1 MNVPMEQWDGLKLSF
16 PMMKTLQAT
25 SDIGVL
31 VVEWLLPSIL
41 TWYREKIMREEIEKV
56 LEAMRED
63 YKRWSNWSSNYKPNP
78 HSDTKIMNEMIENY
92 CNGLEVTEGSRY
104 WKIISTSG
112 SGTQRSVN
120 GFIVKAGDKKF
131 REGDM
136 LKAAGWAAP
145 ARNFARGNVLDGSG
159 VNEVRWTG
167 IG

>member
-1 MNVPMEQWDGLKLSF
+1 
-16 PMMKTLQAT
+16 
-25 SDIGVL
+25 
-31 VVEWLLPSIL
+31 
-41 TWYREKIMREEIEKV
+41 MRNEIEKV

-63 YKRWSNWSSNYKPNP
+63 YKRWSNRCARHDSYA
-78 HSDTKIMNEMIENY
+78 HQSDVKNEMEENY

-104 WKIISTSG
+104 WKIISTNGAG
-112 SGTQRSVN
+112 SSRSVN

-145 ARNFARGNVLDGSG
+145 ARNFARGNVLDGRG

>member
-1 MNVPMEQWDGLKLSF
+1 
-16 PMMKTLQAT
+16 
-25 SDIGVL
+25 
-31 VVEWLLPSIL
+31 
-41 TWYREKIMREEIEKV
+41 MREAIEKV

-63 YKRWSNWSSNYKPNP
+63 YKRWSDRCASHDESA
-78 HSDTKIMNEMIENY
+78 HSRIRDEMEENY

-104 WKIISTSG
+104 WKIISTNGSG
-112 SGTQRSVN
+112 SSRSVN

-145 ARNFARGNVLDGSG
+145 ARNFARGNVLDGYK
-159 VNEVRWTG
+159 VDEVRWTG